1 MKHRGTRRHRLR
13 VVHVTAELDPFFRT
27 GGLATVTAA
36 LPSAQKELGH
46 DVSIVAPFYE
56 LLISDQQKKEHGIEL
71 IGSGTVEFRNGAP
84 DTTLTEP
91 VAFYRGVCGN
101 GVPVY
106 FIAHKKFFGRRKTL
120 YGKKAENARFYFF
133 NFAVLALLKH
143 LQLQPDI
150 IHSHDWHA
158 GLIPALIKYKR
169 KTDPF
174 WEKTACVYTIH
185 NMAYQLGRD
194 WWKVPSRLRDNG
206 HDALPSFHSS
216 ARVERI
222 NFAKRAILSAD
233 VINTVSETYR
243 EEILTKDF
251 GEDLHRIL
259 KNREQIVF
267 GIVNGIDYDRY
278 NPLSDPGLT
287 QNYTDTSIDRKPAN
301 KEGLQKYF
309 KIKVDPDIPV
319 ICMTS
324 RIAEQ
329 KGYRLVMQIIE
340 ALMRHGV
347 QFVIMGDGEK
357 DMVHSFQKIERKH
370 QKQFRIIP
378 FDAQYETSMY
388 AGSDI
393 ILLPSRFEPC
403 GINQL
408 IALRYGCIP
417 VVHHIGGFVDT
428 IEDYRP
434 MSEEGNGFVF
444 QAFDSSDLL
453 LAVARALETHKR
465 TEAWDHLIRSG
476 MKEAN
481 SWRIPAQNYIELY
494 KTARKLQRKNTEK
507 NA

>member
-13 VVHVTAELDPFFRT
+13 IIHVTAELDPFFRS
-27 GGLATVTAA
+27 GGLGIVTAA

-56 LLISDQQKKEHGIEL
+56 SLISKQQQKEFGMEL
-71 IGSGTVEFRNGAP
+71 IGSETVALKNGTEA
-84 DTTLTEP
+84 TTLAEP
-91 VAFYRGVCGN
+91 VAFYRGVYDS

-106 FIAHKKFFGRRKTL
+106 FIAHTTFFGKRKTL
-120 YGKKAENARFYFF
+120 YGKKDENARFYFF

-143 LQLQPDI
+143 IGLAPDI
-150 IHSHDWHA
+150 LHSHDWHA
-158 GLIPALIKYKR
+158 GLLPALITHKR

-174 WEKTACVYTIH
+174 WKNTACVYTIH
-185 NMAYQLGRD
+185 NMAFQLGRD
-194 WWKVPSRLRDNG
+194 WWTVPARLRDNG
-206 HDALPSFHSS
+206 HDALPSFDKS

-222 NFAKRAILSAD
+222 NFAKRAILNTD

-259 KNREQIVF
+259 KNREHIVF

-278 NPLSDPGLT
+278 NPHSDPGLA
-287 QNYTDTSIDRKPAN
+287 QNYSDTSIDRKPAN
-301 KEGLQKYF
+301 KAWLQKYL
-309 KIKVDPDIPV
+309 KLKVDPDIPV

-324 RIAEQ
+324 RIVEQ
-329 KGYRLVMQIIE
+329 KGYHLVMKIIE
-340 ALMRHGV
+340 TLLRYGV
-347 QFVIMGDGEK
+347 EFVIMGDGEK
-357 DMVHSFQKIERKH
+357 DMIQSFQKIERRR

-378 FDAQYETSMY
+378 FNAKYETSMY

-403 GINQL
+403 GINQM

-428 IEDYRP
+428 IEDYSP
-434 MSEEGNGFVF
+434 IGGTGNGFVF
-444 QAFDSSDLL
+444 KAFDSHDLL

-465 TEAWDHLIRSG
+465 KEAWNHLIRSG